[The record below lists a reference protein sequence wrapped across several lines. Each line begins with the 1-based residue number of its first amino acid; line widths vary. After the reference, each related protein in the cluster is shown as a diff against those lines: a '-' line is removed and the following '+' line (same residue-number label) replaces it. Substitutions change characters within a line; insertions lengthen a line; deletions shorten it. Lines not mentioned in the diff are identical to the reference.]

1 MADFSPGDVVVLK
14 SGSMRMLVERVDED
28 SVAVIWANEGQ
39 IGRDVLPLFALNKW
53 EERKWEDRPQRDDRP
68 APRPWSPRPP
78 RDDSAEGGG
87 DARPPR
93 PFGGPKPGGKPPF
106 KKPFGAKPFG
116 GGDRAGGGGKPFG
129 DRPPRTGMDGK
140 PKAKNFYRK
149 ED

>member
-1 MADFSPGDVVVLK
+1 VADFTPGDVVVLK

-28 SVAVIWANEGQ
+28 GVAVIWANEGH
-39 IGRDVLPLFALNKW
+39 IGRDVLPVFALNKW

-68 APRPWSPRPP
+68 APRPWAPRPP
-78 RDDSAEGGG
+78 RDDAGAEGG
-87 DARPPR
+87 DSRPPR

-116 GGDRAGGGGKPFG
+116 GGDRAGGAKPYG
-129 DRPPRTGMDGK
+129 DRPARTGMDGK

-149 ED
+149 EE